1 MPAKDSNPLPSGR
14 FLRIDDITPA
24 LKGRR
29 AEMFWPDN
37 QLWYV
42 VQILSVN
49 LRTRQAK
56 IVYATGE
63 EEELDLQEVIQE
75 KHMTILPL

>member
-1 MPAKDSNPLPSGR
+1 MLLCR
-14 FLRIDDITPA
+14 
-24 LKGRR
+24 
-29 AEMFWPDN
+29 
-37 QLWYV
+37 
-42 VQILSVN
+42 
-49 LRTRQAK
+49 